1 MRCDLV
7 AIGASWGGLAAL
19 QTLLCG
25 LDGDFAAP
33 ICVAQHRSPRADDT
47 LLPSLLGRR
56 TALTVRDAE
65 DKAHLRPGTVLI
77 APPDYHMLVER
88 GDVALSTDAPVAFSR
103 PSIDVL
109 LESAAAA
116 YGDRLVGVV
125 LTGSN
130 ADGAAGL
137 AEVHRRGGLAIVQD
151 PGEAE
156 RREMP
161 DAALASVPTAEVLPL
176 AEIAARL
183 NEVVG
188 WAARRA
194 RA

>member
-1 MRCDLV
+1 M
-7 AIGASWGGLAAL
+7 
-19 QTLLCG
+19 
-25 LDGDFAAP
+25 
-33 ICVAQHRSPRADDT
+33 
-47 LLPSLLGRR
+47 
-56 TALTVRDAE
+56 
-65 DKAHLRPGTVLI
+65 LI

>member
-19 QTLLCG
+19 QTLLRG
-25 LDGDFAAP
+25 LNGDFAAP
-33 ICVAQHRSPRADDT
+33 ICVAQHRSARSDDS
-47 LLPSLLGRR
+47 LLPALLGQR

-65 DKAHLRPGTVLI
+65 DKADLRPGTVLI

-88 GDVALSTDAPVAFSR
+88 GDVALSTDAPVAYSR

-116 YGDRLVGVV
+116 YRDRLVGVV
-125 LTGSN
+125 LTGAN

-137 AEVHRRGGLAIVQD
+137 ARVAELGGIAIVQD
-151 PGEAE
+151 PETAE
-156 RREMP
+156 RAEMP
-161 DAALASVPTAEVLPL
+161 RAALTAVPSARVLPL
-176 AEIAARL
+176 AAIASHLVELCSRPG
-183 NEVVG
+183 V
-188 WAARRA
+188 RA
-194 RA
+194 